1 MTTIPETKSPIH
13 PNLSAPYLGDLMNQ
27 LDHALSQTTPAQ
39 DTTMTLTEI
48 AQTFPPMHR
57 WTREQERTVAKA
69 INAIIGQTFICNHPN
84 MQGVETTVVEHHPH
98 SSGCTLELH
107 SPSRSTHQNH
117 SCDVFHF
124 VEYYT
129 PKQDK
134 PMPID
139 VSFQQFL
146 WAFDTESKAIAYIE
160 KVLAEGRIEGSERTR
175 PYYTCNESALP
186 PRFIAYADHQ
196 PQTHSFEIRIE
207 RWYEDDDGQVE
218 SIVTF
223 DRTDGGY
230 EWFLANLHHTLDGI
244 IEQSEMHWED
254 TPQAH
259 RMREI
264 GALQLQRA
272 SYEQRIVGIR
282 RRLIENG
289 AVLSPAQFEQNCKD
303 VVDLRNKSK
312 HASER
317 IETLFQ

>member
-1 MTTIPETKSPIH
+1 MTKITIADTQSIH
-13 PNLSAPYLGDLMNQ
+13 PNLSSAYLGDQMNQ
-27 LDHALSQTTPAQ
+27 LAHALSQTTPAQ

-57 WTREQERTVAKA
+57 WTREQQRIVAKA

-129 PKQDK
+129 PKQDD
-134 PMPID
+134 PMPIYMT
-139 VSFQQFL
+139 FQEFL
-146 WAFDTESKAIAYIE
+146 NRFTSEGQALYYIDNI
-160 KVLAEGRIEGSERTR
+160 LAENRIEVSERTL
-175 PYYTCNESALP
+175 PYYTWTGE
-186 PRFIAYADHQ
+186 RFVAYADHA
-196 PQTHSFEIRIE
+196 PQTHSYEMRIE
-207 RWYEDDDGQVE
+207 RWYEDDD
-218 SIVTF
+218 SSADAIVTF
-223 DRTDGGY
+223 ERGNGL
-230 EWFLANLHHTLDGI
+230 EWFLANLHHELDGI
-244 IEQSEMHWED
+244 IDESEMHWED

-264 GALQLQRA
+264 GALHIQRA
-272 SYEQRIVGIR
+272 YYEQRINAIR
-282 RRLIENG
+282 CRLIENG
-289 AVLSPAQFEQNCKD
+289 AVMSPAQFEQGCKD
-303 VVDLRNKSK
+303 IADFREVSN

-317 IETLFQ
+317 IEILFQ

>member
-1 MTTIPETKSPIH
+1 MTSF
-13 PNLSAPYLGDLMNQ
+13 
-27 LDHALSQTTPAQ
+27 DHALSQTTP
-39 DTTMTLTEI
+39 
-48 AQTFPPMHR
+48 
-57 WTREQERTVAKA
+57 
-69 INAIIGQTFICNHPN
+69 
-84 MQGVETTVVEHHPH
+84 
-98 SSGCTLELH
+98 
-107 SPSRSTHQNH
+107 
-117 SCDVFHF
+117 
-124 VEYYT
+124 
-129 PKQDK
+129 KQDN
-134 PMPID
+134 PMLID
-139 VSFQQFL
+139 VTFQQFL
-146 WAFDTESKAIAYIE
+146 WSFATESKALAYIE
-160 KVLAEGRIEGSERTR
+160 KVLAEGRIEVSEKTL
-175 PYYTCNESALP
+175 PYYTWNGD
-186 PRFIAYADHQ
+186 RFIAYADHQ